1 MTERGVPRP
10 TPWIDK
16 LNLYTHLTDTV
27 ELSVLKDIVD
37 AFPLSLLPLYQNAI
51 NNTLLAPVNS
61 AILAIPNFAKLL
73 STANPWLKT
82 FAEYILLNSR
92 VNYLDFIN
100 DTKYNSY
107 NYTPSNLYSITA
119 NVNNIG
125 DSYDVVF
132 QDVLDNQASIIS
144 RGYITTTG
152 CNMMVISA
160 LLIPLNPPLNPPP

>member
-37 AFPLSLLPLYQNAI
+37 AFPALITLYQTTTTK
-51 NNTLLAPVNS
+51 TLLAPVNS
-61 AILAIPNFAKLL
+61 AILAIPNFATLL
-73 STANPWLKT
+73 STANPWLET
-82 FAEYILLNSR
+82 FARYILLNSR

-100 DTKYNSY
+100 DTNYPTSNS
-107 NYTPSNLYSITA
+107 SFITA
-119 NVNNIG
+119 NVNDIG
-125 DSYDVVF
+125 DSYDLGF

-144 RGYITTTG
+144 RGYITATD

-160 LLIPLNPPLNPPP
+160 LLIPSNPP

>member
-27 ELSVLKDIVD
+27 ELSALKDIID
-37 AFPLSLLPLYQNAI
+37 AFPALITLYQTTTTK
-51 NNTLLAPVNS
+51 TLLAPVNS
-61 AILAIPNFAKLL
+61 AILAIPNFATLL
-73 STANPWLKT
+73 STANPWLET
-82 FAEYILLNSR
+82 FARYILLNSR

-100 DTKYNSY
+100 DTNYPTSNS
-107 NYTPSNLYSITA
+107 SFITA
-119 NVNNIG
+119 NVNDIG
-125 DSYDVVF
+125 DSYDLGF

-160 LLIPLNPPLNPPP
+160 LLIPSNPP

>member
-10 TPWIDK
+10 IPWIDK

-27 ELSVLKDIVD
+27 ELSVLKQIVD
-37 AFPLSLLPLYQNAI
+37 AFPALITLYQTTTSK
-51 NNTLLAPVNS
+51 TLLAPVNS
-61 AILAIPNFAKLL
+61 AILAIPNFATLL
-73 STANPWLKT
+73 STADPWLET
-82 FAEYILLNSR
+82 FAKYILLNSR

-100 DTKYNSY
+100 DTNYPTSNS
-107 NYTPSNLYSITA
+107 SFITA
-119 NVNNIG
+119 NVNDIG
-125 DSYDVVF
+125 DSYDVGF

-160 LLIPLNPPLNPPP
+160 LLIPSNPP

>member
-10 TPWIDK
+10 IPWINK

-27 ELSVLKDIVD
+27 ELSALKDIVD
-37 AFPLSLLPLYQNAI
+37 AFPALITLYQTTTNK
-51 NNTLLAPVNS
+51 TLLAPVNS
-61 AILAIPNFAKLL
+61 AILAIPNFATLL
-73 STANPWLKT
+73 STADPWLET
-82 FAEYILLNSR
+82 FARYILLSPR

-100 DTKYNSY
+100 DTNYPTSNS
-107 NYTPSNLYSITA
+107 SFITA
-119 NVNNIG
+119 NVNDIG

-152 CNMMVISA
+152 SHMLVISS
-160 LLIPLNPPLNPPP
+160 LLIPSSPP

>member
-37 AFPLSLLPLYQNAI
+37 AFPALITLYQTTTTK
-51 NNTLLAPVNS
+51 TLLAPVNS
-61 AILAIPNFAKLL
+61 AILAIPNFATLL
-73 STANPWLKT
+73 STANPWLET
-82 FAEYILLNSR
+82 FARYILLNSR

-100 DTKYNSY
+100 DTNYPTSNS
-107 NYTPSNLYSITA
+107 SFITA
-119 NVNNIG
+119 NVNDIG
-125 DSYDVVF
+125 DSYDLGF

-160 LLIPLNPPLNPPP
+160 LLIPSNPP

>member
-10 TPWIDK
+10 IPWINK

-27 ELSVLKDIVD
+27 ELSALKDIVD
-37 AFPLSLLPLYQNAI
+37 AFPALITLYQTTPNK
-51 NNTLLAPVNS
+51 TLLAPVNS
-61 AILAIPNFAKLL
+61 AILAIPNFATLL
-73 STANPWLKT
+73 STADPWLET
-82 FAEYILLNSR
+82 FARYILLSPR

-100 DTKYNSY
+100 DTNYPTSNS
-107 NYTPSNLYSITA
+107 SFITA
-119 NVNNIG
+119 NVNDIG

-152 CNMMVISA
+152 SHMLVISS
-160 LLIPLNPPLNPPP
+160 LLIPSSPP

>member
-10 TPWIDK
+10 IPWINK
-16 LNLYTHLTDTV
+16 LNLYTHLTDTI

-37 AFPLSLLPLYQNAI
+37 RFPALITLYQTTTNK
-51 NNTLLAPVNS
+51 TLLAPVNS
-61 AILAIPNFAKLL
+61 AILAILGFDVLL
-73 STANPWLKT
+73 FNGDPWLEA
-82 FAEYILLNSR
+82 FARYILLSPR

-100 DTKYNSY
+100 DTNYQTSNS
-107 NYTPSNLYSITA
+107 SFITA

-144 RGYITTTG
+144 RGYITTTNN
-152 CNMMVISA
+152 CNLLITSS
-160 LLIPLNPPLNPPP
+160 LLIPSSPP

>member
-10 TPWIDK
+10 IPWIDK
-16 LNLYTHLTDTV
+16 LNLYTHLTDTI

-37 AFPLSLLPLYQNAI
+37 AFPALITLYQTTTTK
-51 NNTLLAPVNS
+51 TLLAPVNS
-61 AILAIPNFAKLL
+61 AILAIPNFATLL
-73 STANPWLKT
+73 STANPWLET
-82 FAEYILLNSR
+82 FARYILLNSR

-100 DTKYNSY
+100 DTNYPTSNS
-107 NYTPSNLYSITA
+107 SFITA
-119 NVNNIG
+119 NVNDIG
-125 DSYDVVF
+125 DSYDLGF

-160 LLIPLNPPLNPPP
+160 LLIPSNPP

>member
-10 TPWIDK
+10 IPWIRK
-16 LNLYTHLTDTV
+16 NTLYDQISNNI
-27 ELSVLKDIVD
+27 ELSVLKQIVD

-61 AILAIPNFAKLL
+61 AILAIPNFAGLLL
-73 STANPWLKT
+73 SKDSWLET

-119 NVNNIG
+119 NVVDNG
-125 DSYDVVF
+125 DSYDVGF
-132 QDVLDNQASIIS
+132 QDVLNNQTSIIS
-144 RGYITTTG
+144 RGYIASVANN
-152 CNMMVISA
+152 CNMLITSA
-160 LLIPLNPPLNPPP
+160 LLIPSNPP